1 MPHPLLDAPDTPLD
15 AADYLRSVGTVH
27 ATFGDQDSGAVS
39 YGVHADGNWFVKT
52 GPTTSSAHSL
62 RRAIDLHAHV
72 RHPAIVP
79 VLHTFTAAGVPVT
92 VGPWRTGEVLYHPTV
107 KRAGRQ
113 LRTGA
118 TSPLARFRAL
128 PLDDV
133 HAALEA
139 ILDAHRVI
147 DAAGYVGVDWYDGCV
162 LYDFTARRVH
172 LIDLDEYRSAP
183 FVLDCARLFG
193 STRYMPPE
201 HSRRGAL
208 VTRAGTVY
216 LLGRTLRLL
225 LDAGDEERA
234 WRGTLAQLA
243 VVERATRRDPA
254 ARYSNVSEL
263 FAAWTSVAPATLLT
277 STPSHA

>member
-1 MPHPLLDAPDTPLD
+1 MPHPLLDAIDTAQDP
-15 AADYLRSVGTVH
+15 ADFLRSIGTVH
-27 ATFGDQDSGAVS
+27 TTFGDQDSGAVS
-39 YGVHADGNWFVKT
+39 YGVHAEGNWFVKT
-52 GPTTSSAHSL
+52 GPNPASALSL

-79 VLHTFTAAGVPVT
+79 VLHTFNANGVPVT
-92 VGPWRTGEVLYHPTV
+92 VGPWRTGEVLYHSTV
-107 KRAGRQ
+107 KRAGKQ

-118 TSPLARFRAL
+118 ASPLARFRAL

-133 HAALEA
+133 HAALDA
-139 ILDAHRVI
+139 ILDAHRLI

-162 LYDFTARRVH
+162 LYDFDARRVH

-183 FVLDCARLFG
+183 FVLDCARLSG

-208 VTRAGTVY
+208 VTRTGTVF

-254 ARYSNVSEL
+254 ERYPNVTEL
-263 FAAWTSVAPATLLT
+263 FDAWCAVAPAGLL
-277 STPSHA
+277 SGSHRV